1 MRLKMQYQ
9 KMIRGMIKLAAIV
22 LSLSSISIGCAAP
35 TSVVTDSITATESVS
50 LVSFGTVNSDK
61 EIANL
66 IELLNENDNPKRFK
80 LECDKQNIAKSC
92 YYYASY
98 YDLMIKDR
106 KESYEYYK
114 KAYDLGIKQSGYFVG
129 VFQINYPEIFNVD
142 NKLTIDQSIDYLEQ
156 AFKAGSSD
164 ATRILMMTYRDPKL
178 DRIDY
183 DKAEYYNEVAI
194 EQNVKTS
201 RFLLASLYT
210 NEMKDKSKINKSI
223 KLLKADLMME
233 RNWQSAL
240 ALMNIYLYP
249 EDYGSKLE
257 PDLIKT
263 LAYAYVSSDLHDGR
277 YEDEFNNV
285 DTRFA
290 EAMQTELSPE
300 TLKQAKALYLE
311 LMAKMNEE
319 QTNNINSILN
329 FERD

>member
-1 MRLKMQYQ
+1 
-9 KMIRGMIKLAAIV
+9 MIKLSVIV

-35 TSVVTDSITATESVS
+35 TSIVTDSITATESVS
-50 LVSFGTVNSDK
+50 LVSFGTVNADK

-66 IELLNENDNPKRFK
+66 IKLLNENDNPKRFQ

-114 KAYDLGIKQSGYFVG
+114 KAYDLGIKQAGYFVG

-142 NKLTIDQSIDYLEQ
+142 NKLTIDESIDYLEQ
-156 AFKAGSSD
+156 AFEAGSPD

-183 DKAEYYNEVAI
+183 DKAEYYNKVAI
-194 EQNVKTS
+194 KQNVKTS
-201 RFLLASLYT
+201 RFLLASLYI
-210 NEMKDKSKINKSI
+210 NEMKDKSKIKKSV
-223 KLLKADLMME
+223 KLYEEDLMSE
-233 RNWQSAL
+233 QNWQSAL

-249 EDYGSKLE
+249 EDYGAKLE
-257 PDLIKT
+257 PDLVKT
-263 LAYAYVSSDLHDGR
+263 LAYAYVSSDLRDGR

-311 LMAKMNEE
+311 LMAKMNS
-319 QTNNINSILN
+319 QSTSK
-329 FERD
+329 

>member
-1 MRLKMQYQ
+1 MMQYQ
-9 KMIRGMIKLAAIV
+9 KIIRSTIKRAVIV

-35 TSVVTDSITATESVS
+35 NSVAKDSIKEPELIS
-50 LVSFGTVNSDK
+50 LVSFGTVNADK

-66 IELLNENDNPKRFK
+66 IKLLNESDNPKRFQ

-106 KESYEYYK
+106 KKSYEYYK
-114 KAYDLGIKQSGYFVG
+114 KAYDLGIKQAGYFVG

-142 NKLTIDQSIDYLEQ
+142 NKLTIDESIDYLEQ
-156 AFKAGSSD
+156 AFEAGSPD

-194 EQNVKTS
+194 KQNVRTS
-201 RFLLASLYT
+201 RALLASLYT
-210 NEMKDKSKINKSI
+210 QNMKDKSKGDESI
-223 KLLKADLMME
+223 KLYKDDLMME
-233 RNWQSAL
+233 KNWESAL
-240 ALMNIYLYP
+240 ALMTIHLYP
-249 EDYGSKLE
+249 EEYGAKLE
-257 PDLIKT
+257 PDLVKT
-263 LAYAYVSSDLHDGR
+263 LAYAYVSSDLRDGR
-277 YEDEFNNV
+277 YEDEFNGV

-300 TLKQAKALYLE
+300 TLKQAKAMYLD
-311 LMAKMNEE
+311 LMSKMNEE
-319 QTNNINSILN
+319 HTIK
-329 FERD
+329 